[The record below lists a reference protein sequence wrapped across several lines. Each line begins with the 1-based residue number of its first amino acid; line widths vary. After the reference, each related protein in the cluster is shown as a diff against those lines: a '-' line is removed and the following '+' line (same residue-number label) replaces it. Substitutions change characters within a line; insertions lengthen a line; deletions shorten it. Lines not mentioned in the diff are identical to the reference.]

1 MNSAESLSR
10 SMRVGWRKTDLN
22 IFLPA
27 GHRSPVADLHTFLEL
42 WVERIFLWV
51 TTAKSSSIRP
61 LIQVA

>member
-1 MNSAESLSR
+1 MSSVKNFSHCTNS
-10 SMRVGWRKTDLN
+10 GWRKTDLN